1 MKKFTSK
8 NFNKTSGTK
17 KDNILY
23 SNDYMKIVGYEDYS
37 IIKEKDSVVCI
48 PYLIEYNQ
56 IILRHEYIPT
66 FKYRDNE
73 EYHITVISG
82 QIEDGESSKKTLIRE
97 LEEEAGIVIRPD
109 FNVEFMKPLFVSKG
123 HSSKYHPCIITL
135 SESDYEEVIAR
146 GDGSD
151 SEKKSQSVKIDLKYL
166 KSINPSDLIT
176 EFMLLELK
184 RYLNLL

>member
-8 NFNKTSGTK
+8 NFSKTTGTK
-17 KDNILY
+17 KDDILY
-23 SNDYMKIVGYEDYS
+23 SDNYMKIVGFEDYS
-37 IIKEKDSVVCI
+37 IIEEKDSVVCI

-66 FKYRDNE
+66 FKYRDSE

-82 QIEDGESSKKTLIRE
+82 QIEDGESPKKTLIRE

-109 FNVEFMKPLFVSKG
+109 FNIEFMKPLFVSKG
-123 HSSKYHPCIITL
+123 HASKYHPCIITL
-135 SESDYEEVIAR
+135 SENDYEEVVAR

-151 SEKKSQSVKIDLKYL
+151 VEKKSQSVKIDLKYL